1 MTAAARS
8 EVGRASFRLAAR
20 SVASDPHKNLFRRSK
35 TKMKRNLFVSLA
47 AAAAFMLLPVAV
59 KADPFTFTLSNP
71 TQTASP
77 GQTVTFSGT
86 LGNGG
91 QPRIYL
97 NGTSFSVPPGVS
109 GVDDSPF
116 FSNAPAFLDPGQST
130 GVIALF
136 QVTISPS
143 FTGNSIIGSFSILGG
158 PNPNSQNTLGTQ
170 DYRIIVQ
177 QQAPIPEPATML
189 LLGTGLAGIAA
200 VRRQRRKSA

>member
-1 MTAAARS
+1 
-8 EVGRASFRLAAR
+8 
-20 SVASDPHKNLFRRSK
+20 
-35 TKMKRNLFVSLA
+35 MKRNLFVSLA

-71 TQTASP
+71 NPTASP

-91 QPRIYL
+91 SPRIYL
-97 NGTSFSVPPGVS
+97 NGTSFSVPPGAL

-136 QVTISPS
+136 QVTISPA
-143 FTGNSIIGSFSILGG
+143 FTGTIIGSFSILGG
-158 PNPNSQNTLGTQ
+158 PDPNSQNILGTQ
-170 DYRIIVQ
+170 EYRITVEPQ
-177 QQAPIPEPATML
+177 TTIPEPATML

-200 VRRQRRKSA
+200 MRRQRRKSA